1 MQLYINHDEKIIN
14 VFIPVKV
21 GPLVNELVE
30 LGERFSDYTIHTVTA
45 KTKNGPSMG

>member
-1 MQLYINHDEKIIN
+1 MQLYINHDKKVIN

-21 GPLVNELVE
+21 SELVNELME

-45 KTKNGPSMG
+45 QTKNGPSMG